1 MTAVPLNTMVQVEF
15 ETKLLNGVWRETF
28 RDTDARAN
36 AGDIEAAS
44 GLGGAP
50 GEAVVGA
57 AVDGVAVLD
66 GATVVA
72 GAVVAGAVVAG
83 AVVAGAEVVA
93 TGGSKMMPTCVR
105 CVVRSVTWVELAA
118 VTPHPSD
125 LQVRDAT
132 FQYKHLKLEA
142 GAPLTDEELLSN
154 GITILMLLFG
164 DRF

>member
-50 GEAVVGA
+50 GEAVAGA

-83 AVVAGAEVVA
+83 AEVVA
-93 TGGSKMMPTCVR
+93 TGGSKMMPNCVR
-105 CVVRSVTWVELAA
+105 CVVRSVT
-118 VTPHPSD
+118 
-125 LQVRDAT
+125 
-132 FQYKHLKLEA
+132 
-142 GAPLTDEELLSN
+142 
-154 GITILMLLFG
+154 
-164 DRF
+164 

>member
-1 MTAVPLNTMVQVEF
+1 LTAVPLNTMVQVEF

-50 GEAVVGA
+50 GEAVAGA

-83 AVVAGAEVVA
+83 AEVVA
-93 TGGSKMMPTCVR
+93 AGGSKTMPNCVR
-105 CVVRSVTWVELAA
+105 CVVRSVT
-118 VTPHPSD
+118 
-125 LQVRDAT
+125 
-132 FQYKHLKLEA
+132 
-142 GAPLTDEELLSN
+142 
-154 GITILMLLFG
+154 
-164 DRF
+164 

>member
-1 MTAVPLNTMVQVEF
+1 MTAVPLNNMVQVEF
-15 ETKLLNGVWRETF
+15 EKKLLNGVWRETF

-72 GAVVAGAVVAG
+72 GAVVAGAVVA
-83 AVVAGAEVVA
+83 AADVVAA
-93 TGGSKMMPTCVR
+93 GGSKTMPNCVR

-154 GITILMLLFG
+154 GITILMLLLG

>member
-1 MTAVPLNTMVQVEF
+1 MVQVEF

-66 GATVVA
+66 GTTVVA
-72 GAVVAGAVVAG
+72 RAVVAG
-83 AVVAGAEVVA
+83 AVVAGAEVEA
-93 TGGSKMMPTCVR
+93 AGGSKTMPNCVR

-125 LQVRDAT
+125 LQVKDAT

>member
-1 MTAVPLNTMVQVEF
+1 MVQVEF

-72 GAVVAGAVVAG
+72 GAVVAGAVVA
-83 AVVAGAEVVA
+83 AAEVVA
-93 TGGSKMMPTCVR
+93 AGGSKTMPNCVR

-154 GITILMLLFG
+154 GITILMLLLG

>member
-1 MTAVPLNTMVQVEF
+1 LTAVPLNTMVQVEF

-50 GEAVVGA
+50 GEAV
-57 AVDGVAVLD
+57 DGVAVLD

-83 AVVAGAEVVA
+83 AEVVA
-93 TGGSKMMPTCVR
+93 AGGSKTMPNCVR
-105 CVVRSVTWVELAA
+105 CVVRSVT
-118 VTPHPSD
+118 
-125 LQVRDAT
+125 
-132 FQYKHLKLEA
+132 
-142 GAPLTDEELLSN
+142 
-154 GITILMLLFG
+154 
-164 DRF
+164 